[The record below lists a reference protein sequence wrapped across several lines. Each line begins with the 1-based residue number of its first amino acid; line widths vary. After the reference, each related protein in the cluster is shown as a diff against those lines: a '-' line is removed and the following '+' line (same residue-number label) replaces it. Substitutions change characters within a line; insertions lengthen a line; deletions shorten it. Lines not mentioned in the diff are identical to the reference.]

1 MLNSAKWYALY
12 TKHGWEKKVA
22 GLLSAKSIESYCP
35 VNRVYRQW
43 SDRKKLIMIP
53 LFTSYVFVRI
63 DEKDKQ
69 VVRST
74 AGVIN
79 FVYWMNKPAVIR
91 NEEIIIIKKFLKEY
105 ENVQLDKIAVR
116 NGDAVRIT
124 NGALMGQK
132 GLVFSASNKTIKI
145 MLPSLGVMMMAE
157 VNASH
162 VELVQQ
168 NQFHLSEIVN

>member
-1 MLNSAKWYALY
+1 M
-12 TKHGWEKKVA
+12 
-22 GLLSAKSIESYCP
+22 
-35 VNRVYRQW
+35 
-43 SDRKKLIMIP
+43 
-53 LFTSYVFVRI
+53 RI

-124 NGALMGQK
+124 NGALMGQE